1 MNRINAENTIATLQK
16 HILADGYDFVLDFEK
31 SQGSYLHD
39 ARSGQKYLDFFSFF
53 ASLPV
58 GFNHPM
64 LQHEPFL
71 KAMHRVCMVKPSNSD
86 VYSTEYAEFVDT
98 FAKIAGRP
106 GFSHFFFIS
115 GGALAVENAL
125 KAAFDWKVR
134 KNLAAG
140 KGELGSQVIHFREA
154 FHGRSGYTMSLTNTD
169 IKKTQYFPKFNW
181 PRILNPKCIF
191 PMTEENTHHVMAQ
204 EQEALTAIH
213 QAIAA
218 NPDDIAALI
227 IEPIQ
232 SEGGDNHFRP
242 EFLMALRQICNEHEI
257 IFIADEVQTGIGLTG
272 KMWCYEHFD
281 FQPDIVV
288 FGKKTQICGI
298 MSNKRVNEVDSVFKV
313 PSRINSTFGGNLVD
327 MVRCQRY
334 LEIIEQTQLL
344 DHVNQIGP
352 FVQAGLRQIAL
363 ETGAISNVR
372 GRGLLIAFDCET
384 PSARNHLIKH
394 LYHNHMIV
402 LACGEKSVRLRPS
415 LTLTQADAETGLDI
429 LAKSIRQEMEAQAVN
444 KVYVPNGE

>member
-1 MNRINAENTIATLQK
+1 MTNISAENTIPTLKK

-39 ARSGQKYLDFFSFF
+39 ARTGQKYLDFFSFF
-53 ASLPV
+53 ASLPL

-64 LQHEPFL
+64 LQHGPFL
-71 KAMHRVCMVKPSNSD
+71 EALHKVARIKPSNSD
-86 VYSTEYAEFVDT
+86 VYSAEYAEFVDT
-98 FAKIAGRP
+98 FSRIAGRP
-106 GFSHFFFIS
+106 HFTHYFFIS
-115 GGALAVENAL
+115 GGALAIENAL

-134 KNLAAG
+134 KNIAAG

-169 IKKTQYFPKFNW
+169 PKKTMYFPKFNW
-181 PRILNPKCIF
+181 PRIINPKCVF
-191 PMTEENTHHVMAQ
+191 PMTDINLQTVISQ

-213 QAIAA
+213 QAIAN

-242 EFLMALRQICNEHEI
+242 EFLRALRHICDEHEI

-281 FQPDIVV
+281 FTPDMVV
-288 FGKKTQICGI
+288 FGKKTQICGL
-298 MSNKRVNEVDSVFKV
+298 MSNQRVDEVDSVFKV

-334 LEIIEQTQLL
+334 LEIMDETQIL
-344 DHVNQIGP
+344 DQVNQIGP
-352 FVQAGLRQIAL
+352 FVLRGLQQIAD
-363 ETGAISNVR
+363 ETGFIGNVR
-372 GRGLLIAFDCET
+372 GRGLLIAFDCES
-384 PSARNHLIKH
+384 PDVRNHLIKR

-415 LTLTQADAETGLDI
+415 LTLTQQDAETGLDI
-429 LAKSIRQEMEAQAVN
+429 MLRSIREEMNARAINQ
-444 KVYVPNGE
+444 VYIPTGD